1 MPSKHH
7 DPTKPTVYLDQST
20 LSDAF
25 RAHHSG
31 IGRLADPAYLPLR
44 QWIGRVAVE
53 ANLCISSVH
62 LLELASWVADEPMAD
77 AICAWLDALPT
88 VPVASLQ
95 RVQVAEEEAW
105 VLRAMRVEAQK
116 LDPFLPSVAALFPI
130 APDVSQRLMSRPQPL
145 VALLVAMRNLRGR
158 YDHLAPDH
166 AARVRADRAAPEHAH
181 VTPELGASIVE
192 LHHRQDLGRRATSA
206 AQRLR
211 SSGMLSASCTDQQV
225 LHYAFASYDSDR
237 SELPL
242 YRIQKAYG
250 KGLAEGIERR
260 TAGSSKDAKALSGA
274 AEDGLHLVG
283 AAYCDVFTCDR
294 ATSLSIGDV
303 RVRVGRTPQLA
314 VGGHPGGVG
323 GFVRDLMATWP

>member
-1 MPSKHH
+1 MPSKQR
-7 DPTKPTVYLDQST
+7 DPQKPTVYLDQST

-31 IGRLADPAYLPLR
+31 VGRLADPAYLPLL
-44 QWIGRVAVE
+44 QWIGRVAAE

-62 LLELASWVADEPMAD
+62 LLELAGWVADEPMAD

-88 VPVASLQ
+88 VSVASLQ
-95 RVQVAEEEAW
+95 RVQLAEEEGW
-105 VLRAMRVEAQK
+105 VRRATSVETQRA
-116 LDPFLPSVAALFPI
+116 DPFLPSIAALFPI
-130 APDVSQRLMSRPQPL
+130 APDISQRLLSRPQPL
-145 VALLVAMRNLRGR
+145 VALLVAMRELRGR
-158 YDHLAPDH
+158 YDNLAPDH
-166 AARVRADRAAPEHAH
+166 AARVRADRVAPEHAH
-181 VTPELGASIVE
+181 VTSERGASIIE
-192 LHHRQDLGRRATSA
+192 LHHRQDLARRATSA

-211 SSGMLSASCTDQQV
+211 SSGMLPDSCTDQQV
-225 LHYAFASYDSDR
+225 LHTAFALYESDE

-260 TAGSSKDAKALSGA
+260 TAGSAKDVKALSGA

-303 RVRVGRTPQLA
+303 RQRIGRRPQLA
-314 VGGHPGGVG
+314 VGGHPGGAA
-323 GFVRDLMATWP
+323 GFVGDLMATWP